1 MNIMENEKIGYGTRL
16 KSFVSQCNRVWHLLK
31 KPNKQEFTTI
41 AKVSAIGLGLIGVIG
56 FFISLGMNIIKL
68 GS

>member
-1 MNIMENEKIGYGTRL
+1 MENEKTHIGTKF

-31 KPNKQEFTTI
+31 KPSKDEFTSI

-56 FFISLGMNIIKL
+56 FVISLAMKFVKI
-68 GS
+68 